1 MDSPTNSTVE
11 ILDFWTCL
19 FLDPPSG
26 PSVIPPVF
34 TTTTPANDSF
44 NQNESTEY
52 IFYECRAYGKY
63 LSGIEPRSYFKN
75 GHYICVSI
83 ALITFLVGILG
94 VATNTI
100 NILVLRKSHKGSSLK
115 DLLVIM
121 AVVEW
126 VACCSA
132 VVFSYLIVSILGN
145 NCLFLIII

>member
-26 PSVIPPVF
+26 PSLIPPQF
-34 TTTTPANDSF
+34 TTITTHANDSSF
-44 NQNESTEY
+44 NDTTDY

-63 LSGIEPRSYFKN
+63 LSGNEPRSFFKN
-75 GHYICVSI
+75 GHYLCVSI
-83 ALITFLVGILG
+83 ALITFLVGIFG
-94 VATNTI
+94 VATNTL

-115 DLLVIM
+115 DLLVIL

-132 VVFSYLIVSILGN
+132 VVFSYLIVSILGK
-145 NCLFLIII
+145 IVI